1 MGEPTRG
8 NARGAFDEY
17 IVKRGARG
25 ELKLLSTLRNRKNS
39 LSSGERKGK
48 SLNLIRVSGG
58 RCVTGV
64 VRLAGGSHPTPRS
77 KKPYT

>member
-8 NARGAFDEY
+8 NARGAFDEH

-58 RCVTGV
+58 RCVAGV
-64 VRLAGGSHPTPRS
+64 ERFAGGSHPTPRS
-77 KKPYT
+77 KKPDT